1 LEIIEPIT
9 ASKGILYE
17 FKNFKNM
24 FRFLIT
30 KLLYSY
36 KGYKQ
41 KYLKTFKT
49 KKMKKTIEKALMSG
63 NLNYRIIADNE
74 SQTIFNLGMELENG
88 NYDCY
93 IDLRTEENQVLIYT
107 ISATKIPTSQ
117 RVRAAEYIS
126 RANYNL
132 IIGNFELNFEDG
144 KIRYKTSY
152 LYDTNFPNS
161 EEVFLKNMSAS
172 FHTMDKY
179 IAGIMSIIYA
189 NVSPE
194 SAVND
199 VEKVLDPCLN

>member
-1 LEIIEPIT
+1 MEIIEPIT
-9 ASKGILYE
+9 PFKGILYE
-17 FKNFKNM
+17 FKNLKNM
-24 FRFLIT
+24 FRSLVT
-30 KLLYSY
+30 KLLSSY

-41 KYLKTFKT
+41 KHLKIYKT
-49 KKMKKTIEKALMSG
+49 IKMKTTIEKALMSG
-63 NLNYRIIADNE
+63 NLNYRIIADNA

-93 IDLRTEENQVLIYT
+93 IDLRTEENQVLMYT
-107 ISATKIPTSQ
+107 ISTTKIPINQ
-117 RVRAAEYIS
+117 RVRIAEYIS

-152 LYDTNFPNS
+152 LYDPNFPNS

-172 FHTMDKY
+172 FFTMDKY
-179 IAGIMSIIYA
+179 ISGIMSIIYA

-194 SAVND
+194 SAVNN
-199 VEKVLDPCLN
+199 VENVLDPCLN

>member
-9 ASKGILYE
+9 PFKGILYE
-17 FKNFKNM
+17 FKNLKNM
-24 FRFLIT
+24 LRSLVT
-30 KLLYSY
+30 KLLSSY

-41 KYLKTFKT
+41 KHLKIYKT
-49 KKMKKTIEKALMSG
+49 IKMKTTIEKALMSG
-63 NLNYRIIADNE
+63 NLNYRIIADNA

-93 IDLRTEENQVLIYT
+93 IDLRTEENQVLMYT
-107 ISATKIPTSQ
+107 ISTTKIPINQ
-117 RVRAAEYIS
+117 RVRIAEYIA

-152 LYDTNFPNS
+152 LYDPNFPNS

-172 FHTMDKY
+172 FFTMDKY
-179 IAGIMSIIYA
+179 ISGIMSIIYA

-194 SAVND
+194 SAVNN
-199 VEKVLDPCLN
+199 VENVLDSCLN